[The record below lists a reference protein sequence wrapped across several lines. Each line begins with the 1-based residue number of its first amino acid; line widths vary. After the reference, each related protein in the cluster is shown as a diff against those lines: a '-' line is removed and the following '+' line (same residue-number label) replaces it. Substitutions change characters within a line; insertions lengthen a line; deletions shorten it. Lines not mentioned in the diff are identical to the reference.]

1 MMWGMFW
8 GGMLMALPPT
18 AVGIGIAVFLWRQ
31 QFPAR
36 RSGGTGKG

>member
-8 GGMLMALPPT
+8 GGLVMALPPT

-31 QFPAR
+31 QFPAGKA
-36 RSGGTGKG
+36 SGADEG